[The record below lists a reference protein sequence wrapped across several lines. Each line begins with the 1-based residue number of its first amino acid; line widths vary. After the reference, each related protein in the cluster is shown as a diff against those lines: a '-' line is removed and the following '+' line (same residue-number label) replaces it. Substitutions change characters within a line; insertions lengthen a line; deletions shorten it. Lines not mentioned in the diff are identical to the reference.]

1 MPKLESRREGLPDPE
16 RGTPR
21 VGRDKGDTGVAT
33 RTERHFSLSRVGA
46 WPRPPPGPVATH
58 GSPGGGAGPP
68 RADGETEAQGRR
80 RRACKSILN
89 ATRVFGRCPQ
99 GRSGWRRDRGERR
112 LCSVLVGL
120 GRQAAIGPP
129 EWDRVGCRRPARLPP
144 APAPDPV
151 RGRRAK
157 RAERPGS
164 LSHDG
169 ADGLTPRLRGGDL
182 AQCHAAAV
190 GIVRSLRELARVA
203 GDRRS
208 HRALAGP
215 AQKPTHQ
222 QDTGGPRDDA
232 VPCTGRKIER
242 ISQLS
247 RGPSLALWG
256 VWGIPQLSG
265 GEEGG
270 GGREGPA
277 DRWPQGQQQIREP
290 LSPWRAPGRPC

>member
-33 RTERHFSLSRVGA
+33 RTERHFSLSRVVA

-99 GRSGWRRDRGERR
+99 GRSGWQRDRGRDASAR
-112 LCSVLVGL
+112 CLSASDARQQSALRSGIGSVADDLPGC
-120 GRQAAIGPP
+120 PP
-129 EWDRVGCRRPARLPP
+129 PP
-144 APAPDPV
+144 AADPV

-169 ADGLTPRLRGGDL
+169 ADGLTPHLRGRDL
-182 AQCHAAAV
+182 AQCHVAAV

-208 HRALAGP
+208 HQASP
-215 AQKPTHQ
+215 AQLRS
-222 QDTGGPRDDA
+222 PR
-232 VPCTGRKIER
+232 T
-242 ISQLS
+242 S
-247 RGPSLALWG
+247 RTQ
-256 VWGIPQLSG
+256 V
-265 GEEGG
+265 
-270 GGREGPA
+270 
-277 DRWPQGQQQIREP
+277 
-290 LSPWRAPGRPC
+290 APGTTRFLAQDAK